1 MTYESLKCF
10 TLFPFCTMDRK
21 FGFGIVDTEEG
32 SASCH
37 KSHCLCCFF
46 QAHLLD
52 YHFGYKPSD
61 LSLLVKKLNKLLTLY
76 PYNDRFKAVRFKY
89 SHK

>member
-1 MTYESLKCF
+1 MFHSLSF
-10 TLFPFCTMDRK
+10 LTMDRK

-46 QAHLLD
+46 QAHFLD
-52 YHFGYKPSD
+52 YHFGYVPSD
-61 LSLLVKKLNKLLTLY
+61 VFPLIKKLNMLMALY
-76 PYNDRFKAVRFKY
+76 PCSDKFKAVLFKY
-89 SHK
+89 SHQ